1 MSSNI
6 ENSKRIAKNTLLLY
20 LRMLLT
26 MAVSLYTSR
35 VILQALGAEDFGI
48 YNVVGG
54 VVSMFSLLSGTLSA
68 AISRFITFELGTGD
82 FKRLKKIFSASIT
95 IQLGISIII
104 IILVETIGVW
114 FLNSH
119 MNIPQNRI
127 ESANW
132 VLQLSLITFTINLI
146 SVPYNASIIAHEK
159 MSAFAYISI
168 IEALG
173 KLAVSFLI
181 MISPIDK
188 LILYSILMCFIAICI
203 RIIYGQYCK
212 RNFKEC
218 SYQFIW
224 DKTLL
229 KRMFSFAGWNF
240 IGSASF
246 LLKDQGVNIV
256 INIFCGPTV
265 NAARGIAMQV
275 NNAVTNFIY
284 NFQTAIN
291 PQITKSYAEGNKDYM
306 YKLIYKGTRFSYYLL
321 LCLSI
326 PFLIHTEYIL
336 RIWLHEFPD
345 YTVEFVRLI
354 LILSLSDIL
363 YRPLLTAHLASGR
376 IKELQIIVGGLNLL
390 ILPISYLAL
399 YLGYAPTI
407 TVLICIAFSLL
418 GLFLRIYLYSRIE
431 NFKISKFT
439 KEVLLNILIVSLI
452 CIFSIYI
459 LNLFISTNN
468 TPTNFILTSILY
480 TTIAISICY
489 NVGLNRQE
497 KKHIINYIKTKI
509 TKHHK

>member
-1 MSSNI
+1 MSSTT
-6 ENSKRIAKNTLLLY
+6 ENNKRIAKNTLLLY

-35 VILQALGAEDFGI
+35 VILKALGAEDFGI

-82 FKRLKKIFSASIT
+82 FKQLNKIFSASIT

-114 FLNSH
+114 FLNNH

-132 VLQLSLITFTINLI
+132 VLQLSLITFVINLI

-431 NFKISKFT
+431 NLKISKFT

-489 NVGLNRQE
+489 NVGLNKQE

-509 TKHHK
+509 TKHHQ